1 MKIFVKRG
9 YLVAFFVLYCLFR
22 RAKAHQRNKQLLYV
36 YNISPYYREAFFLK
50 QKKKT
55 NCLASRHP
63 EYYNNAVVVVFPK
76 INLMSA
82 ADGAV

>member
-36 YNISPYYREAFFLK
+36 YNISHYYREAFFLK
-50 QKKKT
+50 QKKT